1 MRRSLLGPAVIAAV
15 VLAADQW
22 TKHWASGALRD
33 HPPLRVVGD
42 LVRLTYTRNSG
53 VAFGIGAGAH
63 FPFWLFSAIAAIGIV
78 MLLALRPERPAVQRI
93 ALGLVLGGAVG
104 NLIDRV
110 RYGEVVDFILVSWRT
125 WQFPVFNVADSAVSV
140 GVVVFALVWTGSS
153 RRREEGAD
161 TAPLAGAGSSAGDPP
176 GAGPT

>member
-1 MRRSLLGPAVIAAV
+1 VRRSLLGPAVIAAV

-42 LVRLTYTRNSG
+42 LVRLTYTRN
-53 VAFGIGAGAH
+53 AGAH

-161 TAPLAGAGSSAGDPP
+161 PAPLAGAGSSAGDPP
-176 GAGPT
+176 GAGPA